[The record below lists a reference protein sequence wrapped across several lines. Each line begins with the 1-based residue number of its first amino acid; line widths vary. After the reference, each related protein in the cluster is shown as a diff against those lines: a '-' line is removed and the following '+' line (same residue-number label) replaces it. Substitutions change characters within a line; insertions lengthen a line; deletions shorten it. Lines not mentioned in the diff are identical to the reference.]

1 MLIYIL
7 CAILAVLAT
16 AMLVLFFI
24 NDKKRCEEIKR
35 LNEKVDYY
43 IKTLEN
49 RWLDE

>member
-1 MLIYIL
+1 MLIYII

-24 NDKKRCEEIKR
+24 NDKARDGEIKQ

-43 IKTLEN
+43 IKTLED
-49 RWLDE
+49 RGLRK